1 MTIGHECAI
10 WIPIFAFTLLFVF
23 LLWHKKLPT
32 VESIQGL
39 ATVSAT
45 KGGNIIIL
53 MVMAFS
59 FFFAGMRL
67 IYYCLGL
74 SVDGKITVDNAVM
87 MLAISFVTGTAFGN
101 VMGALL
107 KTMTGENVKSDTSS
121 VTVTKEV
128 TPAPAI
134 PPTIDP
140 QELPKGN

>member
-1 MTIGHECAI
+1 MIGHECAI
-10 WIPIFAFTLLFVF
+10 WIPVFAFVSLFVV
-23 LLWHKKLPT
+23 LLWHGKLPS

-39 ATVSAT
+39 ATISAT

-107 KTMTGENVKSDTSS
+107 KTMTGENVKMGDTVSS
-121 VTVTKEV
+121 TLTVT
-128 TPAPAI
+128 T
-134 PPTIDP
+134 PPT
-140 QELPKGN
+140 EVKS